1 RGGPLPVPG
10 GPLSGDAPSLPGQ
23 APSVHMRAHPPRR
36 NQDVRGRQPRR
47 GWVAGRA
54 RRPARGSL
62 ARGWL
67 SAFSPVLTRT

>member
-1 RGGPLPVPG
+1 
-10 GPLSGDAPSLPGQ
+10 GDAPSLPGQ

-47 GWVAGRA
+47 GLGRWPCA
-54 RRPARGSL
+54 PPRQGGSL